1 MQVNIFI
8 SRPVD
13 TEAPRLLVLP
23 YGPTAAVPRHL
34 QGVVWDYVAT
44 TSTEDKLI
52 GAASIAVE
60 EGIARDG
67 FALVA
72 PTG

>member
-1 MQVNIFI
+1 MQVNVFI

-13 TEAPRLLVLP
+13 AEAPTLLVLP
-23 YGPTAAVPRHL
+23 FGPTAALPRHL
-34 QGVVWDYVAT
+34 QGIVWDYLAT

-52 GAASIAVE
+52 GAAATAVE
-60 EGIARDG
+60 EGLARDG